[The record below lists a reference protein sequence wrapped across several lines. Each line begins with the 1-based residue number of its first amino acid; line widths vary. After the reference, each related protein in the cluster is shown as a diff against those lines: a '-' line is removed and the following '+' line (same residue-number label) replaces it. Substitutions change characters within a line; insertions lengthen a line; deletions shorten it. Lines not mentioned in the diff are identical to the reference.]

1 MLVPSCSPQLSVPT
15 GNNSMANAISDDE
28 AIELMYD
35 FLNPDEE
42 KARAA
47 FNTVLE
53 IRDKRFV
60 SVFIELMR
68 ARQIGIIDMTQDL
81 YSGYVGALATLS
93 GEALSYHWDDW
104 VEWYGKTDLKPP
116 PGFTGWKGNLFSR
129 IDVRFA
135 DFLHE
140 DAISQIRVEE
150 IMWGG
155 VMVDGIPALDDP
167 KMIQAEV
174 ADYLTPD
181 EPVFGIAING
191 DARAF
196 PLRIMDWHE
205 MANDIIGGLPV
216 SLSYCTLCGA
226 AIAYDGRASNGEV
239 YTFGSS
245 GLLFR
250 SNKLMYDRQT
260 STLWNQLTGE
270 PVLGDLV
277 GKDIEFSLLPVV
289 LTSWKEWHDLHPE
302 TTVLDLQTG
311 FLRPYDPGAAYGSYF
326 ASDDTMFPVWQRS
339 ELLDTK
345 AQIYAININGL
356 PKAYP
361 VEILAEEQVINDNI
375 GDTSIVLITN
385 SDNVTVA
392 GISRRD
398 RRPVTYTAGN
408 AVRAYERGKETFYR
422 TIDAKTLLDADGRSW
437 RLTEE
442 ALIGPDGEHLKRISG
457 HLAYWFG
464 WYAFFPNT
472 LVYGE

>member
-1 MLVPSCSPQLSVPT
+1 M
-15 GNNSMANAISDDE
+15 
-28 AIELMYD
+28 
-35 FLNPDEE
+35 
-42 KARAA
+42 KKRRALPLIQ
-47 FNTVLE
+47 VLE
-53 IRDKRFV
+53 VRDKRFV

-68 ARQIGIIDMTQDL
+68 ARQISIIDMPQDL

-140 DAISQIRVEE
+140 DAISRIRVEE

-155 VMVDGIPALDDP
+155 VMVDGIPALDNP
-167 KMIQAEV
+167 KMIQAED

-181 EPVFGIAING
+181 EPVFGIAINE

-196 PLRIMDWHE
+196 PLRIMGWHE

-260 STLWNQLTGE
+260 STLWGQLTGE

-302 TTVLDLQTG
+302 TTVLGLQTG
-311 FLRPYDPGAAYGSYF
+311 FLRPYYPGAAYGSYF

-345 AQIYAININGL
+345 TQIYAIDINGL

-361 VEILAEEQVINDNI
+361 VEILAEEQVVNDNI
-375 GDTSIVLITN
+375 DDTSIVLITN

-408 AVRAYERGKETFYR
+408 AVRAYVTCRQYWDKIYLRIKAKLLLRHTDSIC
-422 TIDAKTLLDADGRSW
+422 TI
-437 RLTEE
+437 
-442 ALIGPDGEHLKRISG
+442 IH
-457 HLAYWFG
+457 F
-464 WYAFFPNT
+464 
-472 LVYGE
+472 V